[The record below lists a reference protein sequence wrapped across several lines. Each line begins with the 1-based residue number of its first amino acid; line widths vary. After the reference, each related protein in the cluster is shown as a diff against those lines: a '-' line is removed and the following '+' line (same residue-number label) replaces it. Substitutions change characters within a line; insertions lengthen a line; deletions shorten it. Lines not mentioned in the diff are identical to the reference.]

1 MKGICT
7 EGLWKRG
14 MKKKRKIDFSG
25 LYLISHIGYAGITPI
40 LLGVFLGRLADKKA
54 GTNGVFM
61 ITFIIVGAVTG
72 ILNLYK
78 IADKYSKRK

>member
-1 MKGICT
+1 MK
-7 EGLWKRG
+7 R
-14 MKKKRKIDFSG
+14 KRKIDFSG
-25 LYLISHIGYAGITPI
+25 LYLISQIGYAGITPI
-40 LLGVFLGRLADKKA
+40 LLGVFLGGLADKKV

-61 ITFIIVGAVTG
+61 ITFIIFGAGAG